1 MDIALIQSRDTAR
14 PVRASSAAVARHQAF
29 LPVCKHVSLT
39 HDSADTLMDQLTLNC
54 HGVAGSCLWLGGSR
68 RPCATSFPRPRL
80 SPAAGSGLPA
90 RARRGRNC
98 HQLQVKAVA
107 SVDKPSTA
115 GRQNGP
121 SVDIDN
127 KADKKYSTVLV
138 NAPSRSG
145 LLAGLSEIFAQSGL
159 DVCKAIVDN
168 NNGTSINKFL
178 VCRSDGSKVEDA
190 EELNTLQQALKSAV
204 SSQSAVLKRPKLKHA
219 DKSVADDKKNFL
231 YTLMGMQSW
240 LLLPPLMSAN

>member
-1 MDIALIQSRDTAR
+1 M
-14 PVRASSAAVARHQAF
+14 V
-29 LPVCKHVSLT
+29 
-39 HDSADTLMDQLTLNC
+39 QLTLNC
-54 HGVAGSCLWLGGSR
+54 HGVAGSCLWPGGSR
-68 RPCATSFPRPRL
+68 RPCATSFSRL
-80 SPAAGSGLPA
+80 RLPSASGSGSPA
-90 RARRGRNC
+90 RARRGRDC

-115 GRQNGP
+115 GRENGP

-159 DVCKAIVDN
+159 DVCKAMIDN

-190 EELNTLQQALKSAV
+190 EELNKLQQALKSAV

-231 YTLMGMQSW
+231 YTLMGMQ
-240 LLLPPLMSAN
+240 P